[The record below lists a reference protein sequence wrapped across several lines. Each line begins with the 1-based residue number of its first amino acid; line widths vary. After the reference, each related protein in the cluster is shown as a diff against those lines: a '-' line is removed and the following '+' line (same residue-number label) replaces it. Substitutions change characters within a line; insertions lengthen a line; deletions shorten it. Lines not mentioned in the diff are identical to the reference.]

1 MAKLISCGLYVVWLV
16 DWSINWYASI
26 NFHRP
31 WLKQNYSRNKHR
43 MRSESFT
50 SNTETD
56 WNEVEIELSSLCQD
70 FKKIKKPNQNSPQN
84 MSYDLWLNIFPPS
97 QGRSV
102 NFSTWPSSWHTR
114 GIRDDWSFVPRSNR
128 WPMGLLTDTVEY
140 LLFIVTSNRNW
151 DISGRVIRDFTDWH
165 FPSVVCRWCDWL
177 YKQK

>member
-31 WLKQNYSRNKHR
+31 FWWWLKQNYSRNKHR
-43 MRSESFT
+43 MSSESFT
-50 SNTETD
+50 TEHWD
-56 WNEVEIELSSLCQD
+56 RLKWSWNWAEFFMSG
-70 FKKIKKPNQNSPQN
+70 FKKIKNPNQNSPQN

-151 DISGRVIRDFTDWH
+151 DI
-165 FPSVVCRWCDWL
+165 
-177 YKQK
+177 